1 MDPRLLDFINN
12 VIYVALGGVAIFGVF
27 MVILIVRRVGQKRFS
42 SNNQMR
48 EFMDQV
54 HAALDRRDFEA
65 IKSLCDSPPFWSKA
79 TPQLVLLAVENRGL
93 STAKLRRLVAERFE
107 RDVLAD
113 LEYRTSWIGTVVK
126 TAPMLGLL
134 GTVMGMIAAFGKIAA
149 MQQTGKT
156 DPSAL
161 AQDISF
167 ALFTTAIG
175 LSIAIPIVL
184 AGNMLQVRIGKL
196 QDGVQEQLGEFLDHL
211 AAVQDPGT
219 RPA

>member
-1 MDPRLLDFINN
+1 MDARLLDAINN
-12 VIYVALGGVAIFGVF
+12 LIYVALAGVAIFGLF
-27 MVILIVRRVGQKRFS
+27 MVILLVRRVAQKRFS
-42 SNNQMR
+42 STNQAKDFLD
-48 EFMDQV
+48 EIHAELDQ
-54 HAALDRRDFEA
+54 RDFEA
-65 IKSLCDSPPFWSKA
+65 VRAKCDTPPYWSKA
-79 TPQLVLLAVENRGL
+79 VPQLIQLAIENRGL
-93 STAKLRRLVAERFE
+93 GTNKLRRLIAERFE

-156 DPSAL
+156 DPSVL

-175 LSIAIPIVL
+175 LSIAIPLVL
-184 AGNMLQVRIGKL
+184 AGNMLQIRIGKL

-211 AAVQDPGT
+211 AAVQSGEAT
-219 RPA
+219 HA

>member
-1 MDPRLLDFINN
+1 MNQQLLDFINN
-12 VIYVALGGVAIFGVF
+12 SIYGGLAIVAIMGVF
-27 MVILIVRRVGQKRFS
+27 MVILIVRRVAQKRFS
-42 SNNQMR
+42 SNAQAR

-54 HAALDRRDFEA
+54 GGALDRRDFEA
-65 IKSLCDSPPFWSKA
+65 VKAICDTPAYWSKA
-79 TPQLVLLAVENRGL
+79 TPQLIQLAIENRGL
-93 STAKLRRLVAERFE
+93 TTPKLRRLVGERFE

-113 LEYRTSWIGTVVK
+113 IEYRTSWISTVVK

-156 DPSAL
+156 DPSVL

-175 LSIAIPIVL
+175 LFIAIPLVL
-184 AGNMLQVRIGKL
+184 AGNMLQIRIGKL

-211 AAVQDPGT
+211 AAVQGT
-219 RPA
+219 GDKAA

>member
-1 MDPRLLDFINN
+1 MDARLLDAINN
-12 VIYVALGGVAIFGVF
+12 FIYVALAGVAIFGLF
-27 MVILIVRRVGQKRFS
+27 MVILLVRRVAQKRFS
-42 SNNQMR
+42 STAQAR
-48 EFMDQV
+48 EFLDEV
-54 HAALDRRDFEA
+54 HGDLDRRDFEA
-65 IKSLCDSPPFWSKA
+65 IRAKCDTPPFWSKA
-79 TPQLVLLAVENRGL
+79 VPQLIQLAIENRGL
-93 STAKLRRLVAERFE
+93 PTSKLRRLIAERFE

-156 DPSAL
+156 DPSVL

-175 LSIAIPIVL
+175 LSIAIPLVL
-184 AGNMLQVRIGKL
+184 AGNMLQIRIGKL

-211 AAVQDPGT
+211 ASAQGGGDA
-219 RPA
+219 RI